1 MNEEELLRLATW
13 KLTGQTTCAG
23 CKYLYIHSISD
34 SIFPSRLHCAWAKN
48 PELIATMVYV
58 SPTILP
64 DFSRITA
71 LQNNRC
77 EKYTHTIRGLEHFD
91 FKAPL
96 PTPAYFDT

>member
-34 SIFPSRLHCAWAKN
+34 SIFPSRLNCAWSKN
-48 PELIATMVYV
+48 PDLVAEIVHISPV
-58 SPTILP
+58 SL
-64 DFSRITA
+64 DFSQISA

-77 EKYTHTIRGLEHFD
+77 EKYVYTVRGLEHFD
-91 FKAPL
+91 FNAPF